1 MNIQALHFDERGLI
15 PAIIQESET
24 GRILLFG
31 YMNTRALELTLQTG
45 RIHLWDV
52 AAHCVRPQ
60 SDDRPQKVADVL
72 IECEGDALIVKVSAL
87 PSPSGVSPPRHS
99 LRSERPPTEQAVSL
113 IGMESLE
120 LGILLGEIFRM
131 IQERKR
137 ERPENSYTAR
147 LLDSGLDTILKK
159 LGEQTIE
166 TIIAA
171 KSGSVRELSAKV
183 SALLYHLLVLL
194 AERELDPREILLE
207 LKMWGTSTAD
217 MKSVHVQ

>member
-45 RIHLWDV
+45 HVHLWDV
-52 AAHCVRPQ
+52 AAKCVRRQ
-60 SDDRPQKVADVL
+60 TDDRSQKVADVL
-72 IECEGDALIVKVSAL
+72 IECEGDALIVKVSGL
-87 PSPSGVSPPRHS
+87 PSAGASLPRPL
-99 LRSERPPTEQAVSL
+99 LRSERQPTEQAVSL

-120 LGILLGEIFRM
+120 LGILLGDIFRM

-147 LLDSGLDTILKK
+147 LLESGLDTILKK

-171 KSGSVRELSAKV
+171 KSGSARELSNRV

-194 AERELDPREILLE
+194 AERELDPRDILLE
-207 LKMWGTSTAD
+207 LKVWGTPAPD